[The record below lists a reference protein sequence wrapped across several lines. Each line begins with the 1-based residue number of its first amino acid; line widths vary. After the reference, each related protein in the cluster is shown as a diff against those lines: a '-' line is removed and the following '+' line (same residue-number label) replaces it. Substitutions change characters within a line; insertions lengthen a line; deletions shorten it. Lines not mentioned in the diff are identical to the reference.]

1 MDPEFIF
8 CDEPISALDVSVQA
22 QILNLLM
29 ELQEERR
36 MTYMFVSHDISM
48 VHHISDRIAVFYMG
62 RIVELAD
69 ADEICRHPVHP
80 YTKALLSAVPIAD
93 PWKAKDKKRIIM
105 QGDVPSVM
113 KCHEGCIFKDRCR
126 YADGKCECFDGEL
139 KEVEPGHLAACC
151 NAE

>member
-1 MDPEFIF
+1 M
-8 CDEPISALDVSVQA
+8 SVQA

-69 ADEICRHPVHP
+69 ADEICRHPIHP

-113 KCHEGCIFKDRCR
+113 KCYEGCIFKDRCR
-126 YADGKCECFDGEL
+126 YADGKCKCFDGKL

-151 NAE
+151 HAE

>member
-1 MDPEFIF
+1 
-8 CDEPISALDVSVQA
+8 
-22 QILNLLM
+22 M

-126 YADGKCECFDGEL
+126 YADGKCERFDGEL

-151 NAE
+151 HAE